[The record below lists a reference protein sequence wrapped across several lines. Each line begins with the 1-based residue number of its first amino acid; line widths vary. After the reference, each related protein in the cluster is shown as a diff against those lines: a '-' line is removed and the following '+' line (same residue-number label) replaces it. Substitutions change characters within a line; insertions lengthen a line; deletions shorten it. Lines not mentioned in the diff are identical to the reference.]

1 MNEMR
6 IHGKLIDD
14 AQIQAW
20 ADEAEA
26 GYDLDALTRSRRG
39 RPPRGDGPGIT
50 VSVRLDA
57 KTLAALMTRAREQN
71 ITSRSDALRAAVDA
85 WTHAA

>member
-1 MNEMR
+1 MSEMR
-6 IHGKLIDD
+6 FHGRPIND

-26 GYDLDALTRSRRG
+26 GYDLGALTRSRRE
-39 RPPRGDGPGIT
+39 RPPRGDGPGVT

-57 KTLAALMTRAREQN
+57 KTLTALMARAREQN

-85 WTHAA
+85 WPHTA

>member
-1 MNEMR
+1 MSEMR
-6 IHGKLIDD
+6 IHGRPIND

-26 GYDLDALTRSRRG
+26 CYDLGALTRSLRE
-39 RPPRGDGPGIT
+39 RPPRGDGPGVT

-57 KTLAALMTRAREQN
+57 KTLAALMARAREQN

-85 WTHAA
+85 WPHTA